1 MRTLPIAVTALAAT
15 LTLTLTACGGD
26 NGGGGDKKTNGKK
39 TRSSTSSASST
50 ACPADT
56 LSQEVVAS
64 EAPAAGD
71 TGTVSVTLTNGSGA
85 DCTLEGFP
93 TIGLN
98 AGGTALPVAPEK
110 SAEPEKLTLKQ
121 DEAVG
126 FTITYVR
133 GPAGDAEKGAA
144 VKTVKFGLPGDDAG
158 LSFAWKY
165 GEVALRGEGAPDA
178 SVTPLQRMGD

>member
-26 NGGGGDKKTNGKK
+26 DDGSGGDKKTGGEKK
-39 TRSSTSSASST
+39 TSSST
-50 ACPADT
+50 ACPADK

-85 DCTLEGFP
+85 DCTLKGFP
-93 TIGLN
+93 TVELN
-98 AGGTALPVAPEK
+98 AGTTSWAVAPEK
-110 SAEPEKLTLKQ
+110 SAEPEKLTVKQ
-121 DEAVG
+121 DETAG

-144 VKTVKFGLPGDDAG
+144 ATTVKCELPGADG
-158 LSFAWKY
+158 ELSFAWKY
-165 GEVALRGEGAPDA
+165 GEVALKSASKPDA
-178 SVTPLQRMGD
+178 SVTPLQRTGD

>member
-1 MRTLPIAVTALAAT
+1 MRTLPIAVTALTAT

-26 NGGGGDKKTNGKK
+26 DDGSGGDKKAGGEK
-39 TRSSTSSASST
+39 TTSSST
-50 ACPADT
+50 ACPAAK

-93 TIGLN
+93 TVELN
-98 AGGTALPVAPEK
+98 AGTTALPVAPEK
-110 SAEPEKLTLKQ
+110 SAEPEKLIVKQ
-121 DEAVG
+121 DETTG

-133 GPAGDAEKGAA
+133 GPAGDTEKGAA
-144 VKTVKFGLPGDDAG
+144 ATTVKFKLPGADGD
-158 LSFAWKY
+158 LSFPWKY
-165 GEVALRGEGAPDA
+165 GEVALKSASKPDA
-178 SVTPLQRMGD
+178 SVTPLQRTGD